1 MTTQPPTEELAD
13 LAEALGLDNVKT
25 LVRTFLHDFP
35 NSLGGLSG
43 GDRSSRYR
51 HAHSMKSNA
60 RLMGMHAL
68 SRRMEELEYRLTGET
83 GDEVTPRDLEAIQ
96 AEFDAAVDQLRTFA
110 GE

>member
-1 MTTQPPTEELAD
+1 MSPQPPTEELAD
-13 LAEALGLDNVKT
+13 LAEALGLDNVRT

-35 NSLGGLSG
+35 KSLGGLSG
-43 GDRSSRYR
+43 GQRSSRYR

-68 SRRMEELEYRLTGET
+68 SRRMEELENRLTGET
-83 GDEVTPRDLEAIQ
+83 GAEVTPQDLRAIQ
-96 AEFDAAVDQLRTFA
+96 AEFDAVVGRLREFV